1 MILLL
6 LSRLMPAH
14 PAARMLQFTN
24 IHRFGWKKKRSQAM
38 RCCFS
43 GRRKAVYVFGPFTDM
58 EISEPEGERAAK
70 SPFWWRNV
78 IFGVNHFL
86 LWDPERC

>member
-24 IHRFGWKKKRSQAM
+24 NSSFWLEKKAFPGYEVLLQRAQKSCVRVW
-38 RCCFS
+38 
-43 GRRKAVYVFGPFTDM
+43 AVHGHG
-58 EISEPEGERAAK
+58 ISEPKGERAAQ

>member
-1 MILLL
+1 
-6 LSRLMPAH
+6 
-14 PAARMLQFTN
+14 
-24 IHRFGWKKKRSQAM
+24 M

-58 EISEPEGERAAK
+58 EISEPKGEPAAK